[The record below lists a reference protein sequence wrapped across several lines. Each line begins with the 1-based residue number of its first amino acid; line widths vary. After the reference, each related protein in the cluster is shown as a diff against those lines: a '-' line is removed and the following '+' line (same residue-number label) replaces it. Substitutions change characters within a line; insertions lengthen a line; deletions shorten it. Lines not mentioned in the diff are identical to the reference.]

1 MSALKPIVVAGGAG
15 AMGRITVR
23 DLVETAPDD
32 VEVVI
37 ADYNLPAAKALAKS
51 YASQRSVRAMRIDI
65 KNVAGTAKTLKGAF
79 GVIGAVQHQLNLP
92 LMQACLKAGAHYT
105 DLGGL
110 FHYTRKQLP
119 MDGKFKKAGL
129 LAVLGMGAAPGVV
142 NVMARAAADEMDD
155 VHEIHVMVGGID
167 RTVGRPAS
175 GPLGTS
181 YSLATI
187 LDEAN
192 MPAALFTGGKFTF
205 VEPMS
210 GVQEVRFPDP
220 IGVRHPAYTIHSE
233 VATLPLSFKHKGVRE
248 VSFRIAFD
256 DELASNLRFL
266 RALGVSS
273 DKPVEVKLAKGGR
286 KVKVA
291 PRDLLMALAANATKA
306 ASKTTKWSGT
316 PDEYEVLRVIVKGIS
331 EGQAITQ
338 VIDCHCP
345 GIPQWGLGVDAD
357 TGCPPSII
365 MQMLARGDISARGVL
380 PAEQSIPPKAF
391 FAELVKRGMK
401 IEQRKVREDAS
412 ATKSTTTGN
421 GTAKEASHG

>member
-1 MSALKPIVVAGGAG
+1 VSTLKPIVVAGGAG

-65 KNVAGTAKTLKGAF
+65 KNVAGTAKALKGAF
-79 GVIGAVQHQLNLP
+79 GVIGAVQHQLNVP

-119 MDGKFKKAGL
+119 LHKRFEKAGL

-142 NVMARAAADEMDD
+142 NVMARAAADEMDE

-210 GVQEVRFPDP
+210 GVVEVKFPEP

-233 VATLPLSFKHKGVRE
+233 VATLPLSFAKKGVRE
-248 VSFRIAFD
+248 VSFRIAFE
-256 DELASNLRFL
+256 DELANNLRFL

-273 DKPVEVKLAKGGR
+273 DKPVEVKSGTK

-291 PRDLLMALAANATKA
+291 PRAMLMALAAA
-306 ASKTTKWSGT
+306 ANKKQTAKWTGT

-338 VIDCHCP
+338 VLDCHCP
-345 GIPQWGLGVDAD
+345 GIPQWGLGVDVD
-357 TGCPPSII
+357 TGCPPSIV

-401 IEQRKVREDAS
+401 IERRKVRDDVKPNEV
-412 ATKSTTTGN
+412 N
-421 GTAKEASHG
+421 GANGQAKEASHG

>member
-1 MSALKPIVVAGGAG
+1 MKSIVVAGGAG

-32 VEVVI
+32 VQVVI

-51 YASQRSVRAMRIDI
+51 YAKQRDVKAIRIDI
-65 KNVAGTAKTLKGAF
+65 KNVNGTAKALKGSF

-119 MDGKFKKAGL
+119 LHKKFEKAGL

-142 NVMARAAADEMDD
+142 NVMARAAADEMDE
-155 VHEIHVMVGGID
+155 VHEIHIKVGGVD
-167 RTVGRPAS
+167 RTQGRPSS

-181 YSLATI
+181 YSLSTI

-210 GVQEVRFPDP
+210 GVETIKFPDP
-220 IGVRHPAYTIHSE
+220 IGERHPAYTIHSE
-233 VATLPLSFKHKGVRE
+233 VATLPLSFASKGVRE

-256 DELASNLRFL
+256 DELANNLRFL

-273 DKPVEVKLAKGGR
+273 DKPIEVKSSGKTAK

-291 PRDLLMALAANATKA
+291 PRDVLMALAMKQPKVTWN
-306 ASKTTKWSGT
+306 GV
-316 PDEYEVLRVIVKGIS
+316 PDEYEVLRVVVKGKS
-331 EGQAITQ
+331 EGQSITQ
-338 VIDCHCP
+338 VLDCHCP
-345 GIPQWGLGVDAD
+345 GIPDWGLGVDAD
-357 TGCPPSII
+357 TGCPPSIM

-401 IEQRKVREDAS
+401 IERRKVRDVS
-412 ATKSTTTGN
+412 DTQDTKDRHET
-421 GTAKEASHG
+421 KEVGHG

>member
-51 YASQRSVRAMRIDI
+51 YASQRAVRAMRIDI
-65 KNVAGTAKTLKGAF
+65 KNVAGTAKALKGAF
-79 GVIGAVQHQLNLP
+79 GVIGAVQHQLNVP

-110 FHYTRKQLP
+110 FHFTRKQLP
-119 MDGKFKKAGL
+119 MHKRFEKAGL

-142 NVMARAAADEMDD
+142 NVMARAAADEMDE

-167 RTVGRPAS
+167 RTQGRPAG

-210 GVQEVRFPDP
+210 GVIEVKFPEP

-248 VSFRIAFD
+248 VSFRIAFED
-256 DELASNLRFL
+256 ALADNLRFL

-273 DKPVEVKLAKGGR
+273 DKPVEVKSGNK

-291 PRDLLMALAANATKA
+291 PRDMLMALAAAANKKTATA
-306 ASKTTKWSGT
+306 PWSGT

-338 VIDCHCP
+338 VLDCHCP
-345 GIPQWGLGVDAD
+345 GIPQWKLGVDVD
-357 TGCPPSII
+357 TGCPPSIV
-365 MQMLARGDISARGVL
+365 MQRHQRARCVARGAIHPAQGVL
-380 PAEQSIPPKAF
+380 RRAREARHEDRAAQSP
-391 FAELVKRGMK
+391 
-401 IEQRKVREDAS
+401 
-412 ATKSTTTGN
+412 
-421 GTAKEASHG
+421 

>member
-1 MSALKPIVVAGGAG
+1 VSVLKPIVVAGGAG

-51 YASQRSVRAMRIDI
+51 YASQRAVRAIRIDI
-65 KNVAGTAKTLKGAF
+65 KNVAGTAKALKGAF

-92 LMQACLKAGAHYT
+92 LMQACLKAGVHYT

-119 MDGKFKKAGL
+119 LHKRFEKAGL

-142 NVMARAAADEMDD
+142 NVMARAAADEMDE

-167 RTVGRPAS
+167 RTVGRPAG

-210 GVQEVRFPDP
+210 GVIEVKFPEP

-248 VSFRIAFD
+248 VSFRIAFE
-256 DELASNLRFL
+256 DELADNLRFL
-266 RALGVSS
+266 RALGVSQ
-273 DKPVEVKLAKGGR
+273 DKPVEVKAGSK
-286 KVKVA
+286 KVKVS
-291 PRDLLMALAANATKA
+291 PRAMLMALAA
-306 ASKTTKWSGT
+306 ASNKKQTAKWSGT

-338 VIDCHCP
+338 VLDCHCP
-345 GIPQWGLGVDAD
+345 GIPQWGLGVDVD
-357 TGCPPSII
+357 TGCPPSIV

-401 IEQRKVREDAS
+401 IERRKMREDA
-412 ATKSTTTGN
+412 AATTGTKAN
-421 GTAKEASHG
+421 GANGKAEEASHG